1 MIDAVSICGA
11 GFKAPTEDELSGP
24 LLLDMVEEMKL
35 ELEDHKKIWSQKGYT
50 IMTDGWTDRR
60 SRTLLNFLVSR
71 GGNSSCSTSSS

>member
-35 ELEDHKKIWSQKGYT
+35 ELEDHKNIWSQKGCT
-50 IMTDGWTDRR
+50 IMMDGWIDRR
-60 SRTLLNFLVSR
+60 SRILLNFLVSCR
-71 GGNSSCSTSSS
+71 GNS

>member
-11 GFKAPTEDELSGP
+11 GFKAPTKDELSGP

-35 ELEDHKKIWSQKGYT
+35 ELEDHKKIWSQKGCT

-60 SRTLLNFLVSR
+60 SRNLLNFLVSS
-71 GGNSSCSTSSS
+71 GGNSSCSTS